1 MKLLKRHRGTP
12 DNISIRSL
20 TLSSNIELC
29 NYSLGVLEK
38 ERQDIMRKIQ
48 IRENQFK
55 EALLSLEALTN
66 AISDEDVYII
76 LNFQF

>member
-66 AISDEDVYII
+66 AISDEDVYTI